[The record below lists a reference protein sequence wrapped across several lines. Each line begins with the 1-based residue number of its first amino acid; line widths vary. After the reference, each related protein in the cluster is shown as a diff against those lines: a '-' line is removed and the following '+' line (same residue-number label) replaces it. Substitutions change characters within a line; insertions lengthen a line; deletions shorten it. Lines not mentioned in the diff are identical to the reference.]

1 MHDATLMNAIVIPLT
16 PTTSARIELVMLNPS
31 GPYRLTV
38 THPAT
43 RLVEY
48 FTSSAA
54 AIDRWGQIEAVLSGA
69 RYTEDLTP
77 AA

>member
-1 MHDATLMNAIVIPLT
+1 MHDATGMNPIVIPLT
-16 PTTSARIELVMLNPS
+16 PTTRARIELVALSPS

-38 THPAT
+38 AHPAT

-54 AIDRWGQIEAVLSGA
+54 AIDRWGQVEMVLSGSA
-69 RYTEDLTP
+69 HTEDLPP